1 MFPREIRRDKNEKEP
16 TNQAIHTHNNNCQK
30 NLFIKK
36 RKNKINESGKTEAK
50 NTTKFR

>member
-1 MFPREIRRDKNEKEP
+1 MFPREIRRDKNVEEP
-16 TNQAIHTHNNNCQK
+16 TNQDIHTHNNNCQKK

-50 NTTKFR
+50 TKFC